1 MSFIE
6 KWLPRQFFL
15 SLRWQFF
22 SNTAQGL
29 FGGLYLV
36 YLGRV
41 LGVTQ
46 FGIFSLATSLV
57 AIGFT
62 FVELRLHEVVIR
74 FICPWDSTFQPEI
87 AGIRIADLLSL
98 DVVLRALSLL
108 GIVIFLPLVGNL
120 FFVTAPPSDVL
131 IACAAMH
138 FLSKAGNSSAIGLM
152 RVMNRF
158 DAAAKLVAMEWFLKL
173 VSLAIL
179 SHFVRPTVVQA
190 VVLAG
195 IIGLLSNVIV
205 IVLAYKFWNESYSGS
220 IRICFHGMW
229 HRIVET
235 RRYIFSNLGI
245 SLSDFLVRDLDVAI
259 TGAFVRV
266 ELVGIYKMS
275 KNVVSMMW
283 RVVDP
288 FFLVLMPELRKMRA
302 ENKVEDLIIFIKKV
316 ATLLFVVSFGMF
328 AITWVGLAFFGNR
341 IFGSDFSAISTIFPY
356 MAVWVIFSAPLIWAH
371 PLASAAGHPE
381 ILLLGTF
388 IANFVGLV
396 LFVPLVY
403 SMGITGAGIGWSLT
417 STLAFVLTAY
427 LCSRLGLLKRESRIR
442 AC

>member
-29 FGGLYLV
+29 FGGLYLI

-57 AIGFT
+57 AIAFL

-74 FICPWDSTFQPEI
+74 FICPWDNTFQPEI
-87 AGIRIADLLSL
+87 AGIRFADLLCL
-98 DVVLRALSLL
+98 DVVLRALSLS
-108 GIVIFLPLVGNL
+108 GIVVLLPLIGK
-120 FFVTAPPSDVL
+120 FIFAIAPPSDVL
-131 IACAAMH
+131 LACAVMH
-138 FLSKAGNSSAIGLM
+138 FLAKAGNSSAIGLI
-152 RVMNRF
+152 RVMDRF

-179 SHFVRPTVVQA
+179 CQFIQPTVVQA

-205 IVLAYKFWNESYSGS
+205 MALAYKFWNDRYSGT
-220 IRICFHGMW
+220 IRISFHGMW
-229 HRIVET
+229 NRIVET

-259 TGAFVRV
+259 TGVFVSV
-266 ELVGIYKMS
+266 ESVGIYKMS

-302 ENKVEDLIIFIKKV
+302 ENKIEALNIFIKKV
-316 ATLLFVVSFGMF
+316 ATLLFVVSLGMF
-328 AITWVGLAFFGNR
+328 LITWVSLAFFGSR
-341 IFGSDFSAISTIFPY
+341 IFGSDFSAIPTIFPY

-381 ILLLGTF
+381 VLLLGTS
-388 IANFVGLV
+388 IANFIGLV

-403 SMGITGAGIGWSLT
+403 SLGVTGAGIGWSLT

-427 LCSRLGLLKRESRIR
+427 LCSRLGLLKMESRI
-442 AC
+442 